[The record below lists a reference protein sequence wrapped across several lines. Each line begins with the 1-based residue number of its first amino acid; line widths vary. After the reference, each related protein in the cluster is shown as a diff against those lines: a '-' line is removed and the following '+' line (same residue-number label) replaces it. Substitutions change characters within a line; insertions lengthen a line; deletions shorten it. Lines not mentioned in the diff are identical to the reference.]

1 MSITFF
7 TPCNEYKPNFLKRMK
22 INFKHTRWSFSI
34 ILTLATLGATL
45 LTSCDEDNGLPY
57 YDDKSLDA
65 PYLFTEGYQDEIQ
78 YPYQLST
85 PLTDWLSL
93 VRDDVK
99 VCKLSI
105 PGTHDSMTGMG
116 FYTPVV
122 KYFSNIMAISQV
134 STFDEQMS
142 SGIRFFDFRPVV
154 AIDTLAQ
161 KPEDRQ
167 ILRLAH
173 GFTEVN
179 VSLEQSIDWMQ
190 QFLKSHPSEFFIVKI
205 QADNGME
212 SQQNWTVLLNKVLS
226 MPKYQG
232 LFVENWR
239 PDITVGEMRGK
250 ILWLSRYDLRP
261 VNPAF
266 HYPVAYCDW
275 PDEDPDVDEEVHPEQ
290 QRNCAIYNM
299 EDPSIRATLYK
310 QDYYKTTSEKRMATK
325 IATVLAMMKSAREAT
340 ASDENIWIVNHC
352 SAYTEVSARGYI
364 TNASNLHPKVIEEL
378 LANEGTVGIMPM
390 DMSCHDYVRCIIN
403 GGTPYTSDYLYGFY
417 PRSQS
422 LTNLLVMSNKKFFK

>member
-1 MSITFF
+1 
-7 TPCNEYKPNFLKRMK
+7 MK
-22 INFKHTRWSFSI
+22 INIKQKTWSYSVA
-34 ILTLATLGATL
+34 LVALAALSTAL
-45 LTSCDEDNGLPY
+45 LSSCSEDNGEPY
-57 YDDKSLDA
+57 YDEKSLDV

-78 YPYQLST
+78 HPYQLSA
-85 PLTDWLSL
+85 PIADWLSL

-142 SGIRFFDFRPVV
+142 NGIRFFDFRPVV

-161 KPEDRQ
+161 RPQDRQ

-179 VSLEQSIDWMQ
+179 VSFEESIDWMQ
-190 QFLKSHPSEFFIVKI
+190 QFLKAHPSEFFIVKI

-212 SQQNWTVLLNKVLS
+212 SQQNWTILLNKVLS
-226 MPKYQG
+226 LPKYQG

-275 PDEDPDVDEEVHPEQ
+275 PDEDPDVDEEVHPDQ

-299 EDPSIRATLYK
+299 EDQSIKATLYK

-325 IATVLAMMKSAREAT
+325 ISTVLAMMKSAREAT

-422 LTNLLVMSNKKFFK
+422 LTNLLIMSNKKLFK